1 MFEHPS
7 HTYSRI
13 LIEQER
19 IDRANELRRIVAD
32 NPARIVRRR
41 RRRRRR
47 ALVAGISGWFR
58 SRRREAVAS
67 AAPAEHPCAVND
79 SPVRPAHAR

>member
-13 LIEQER
+13 LMEQER

-32 NPARIVRRR
+32 NPARIV
-41 RRRRRR
+41 RRRR

-79 SPVRPAHAR
+79 SSVRPAHAR